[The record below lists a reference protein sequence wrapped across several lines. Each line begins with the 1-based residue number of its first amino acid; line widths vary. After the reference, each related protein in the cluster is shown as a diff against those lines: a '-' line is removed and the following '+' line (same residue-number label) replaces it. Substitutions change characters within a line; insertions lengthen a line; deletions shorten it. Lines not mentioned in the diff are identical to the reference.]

1 VVELVCPEQVP
12 FDKDNFPVD
21 NLFVLDELAH
31 QRLDTL
37 SCLCLDV

>member
-1 VVELVCPEQVP
+1 L
-12 FDKDNFPVD
+12 D

-31 QRLDTL
+31 QRLDPL